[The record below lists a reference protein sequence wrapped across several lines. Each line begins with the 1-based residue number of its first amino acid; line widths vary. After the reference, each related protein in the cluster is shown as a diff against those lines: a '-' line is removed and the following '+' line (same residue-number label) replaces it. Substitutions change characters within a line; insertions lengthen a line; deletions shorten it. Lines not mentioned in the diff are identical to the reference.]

1 MRMEGCRLGNDG
13 LEMAAGHYL
22 TEAAQ

>member
-1 MRMEGCRLGNDG
+1 MEGCRLGNDG